1 MKMNLQNFCISIV
14 LICVSLVIFYDDSNS
29 RGITPSSFIEQ
40 TIAIQDTIRIEFSDN
55 PTDWI
60 SKKLNPYLKA
70 IGNWVVRLLLILMV
84 VVIVLAWLGSKYY
97 KYVATVILTS
107 ENRVIK
113 FIDRDDFSD
122 GNGANHITRAQLL
135 CNHLLEVIDEYQ
147 KNGNLKP
154 QDSFLLDLYQIT
166 QKNLDHSA
174 IHYLVTDFPKMIEKD
189 VDSLLIGYNPFERW
203 VSFITLIAPSLGFFG
218 TVLGMM
224 DVANVFANAGSSPEL
239 NILPG
244 LGIALV
250 TTAIGLILLFISSF
264 IDHYFEYKNEKI
276 RKKIMTY
283 LSRINVYLFMT
294 PKKEEEQQQ

>member
-1 MKMNLQNFCISIV
+1 MKKSLQNFCLSIV
-14 LICVSLVIFYDDSNS
+14 LICVSPVVFYNDPNPL
-29 RGITPSSFIEQ
+29 GVVHSSFIERP
-40 TIAIQDTIRIEFSDN
+40 IAIQDTIKIGFNDD
-55 PTDWI
+55 PTSWI
-60 SKKLNPYLKA
+60 SKNSNPYLQE
-70 IGNWVVRLLLILMV
+70 IGNWVVRLLLILV
-84 VVIVLAWLGSKYY
+84 VIVIVLALLGGKYY
-97 KYVATVILTS
+97 KYVANVILTR

-113 FIDRDDFSD
+113 FIDRNDVRDGKDASPHGRAELLSD
-122 GNGANHITRAQLL
+122 
-135 CNHLLEVIDEYQ
+135 HLLEVIDEFQ
-147 KNGNLKP
+147 RDGNLKP
-154 QDSFLLDLYQIT
+154 QESFLLDLYQIT
-166 QKNLDHSA
+166 QKNLYHSA
-174 IHYLVTDFPKMIEKD
+174 YHYLVTDFPTMIEKD
-189 VDSLLIGYNPFERW
+189 LDRLLIGYNPFERW

-224 DVANVFANAGSSPEL
+224 DVANVFANVSSSPEL

-294 PKKEEEQQQ
+294 PKEGEQQQ